1 MQRIKRLHGSMLRT
15 EALAE
20 ENKCSKKSIGSSG
33 DMYLSSCK
41 SLL

>member
-20 ENKCSKKSIGSSG
+20 ENKCSKKSIGSG
-33 DMYLSSCK
+33 DLYLSSCK